1 MKYISINL
9 IIALS
14 KLYLKCFTIETYV
27 IYFKWESHLLN
38 KTIQKPNTGHLLE
51 HLSCACTC
59 TFHSYL
65 FYTWKSV
72 ESILKHCKSY
82 HYDIK
87 NLVIIAKTTMLMSE
101 TRVPASGMF
110 FTFIMK
116 SIIPDK
122 HYFWLILSNTWK
134 MF

>member
-1 MKYISINL
+1 MPISKTIGISGRHTTSNIWIDYLCISAKPLSNKYQNIIHDLFVAYSIMKYISINL

-14 KLYLKCFTIETYV
+14 ELYLKCFTIETYV

-38 KTIQKPNTGHLLE
+38 KTIQKPKAEYLIE

-72 ESILKHCKSY
+72 ESIFKHCQIY
-82 HYDIK
+82 YYGIK
-87 NLVIIAKTTMLMSE
+87 
-101 TRVPASGMF
+101 
-110 FTFIMK
+110 
-116 SIIPDK
+116 
-122 HYFWLILSNTWK
+122 
-134 MF
+134 